1 MKSTNLDITQDISE
15 NQIFFTA
22 SVNNTEKG
30 SLNSADL
37 DRPTSDGGFPMT
49 LINHSS
55 TINFKVMLWK
65 SENDNEEQILD
76 EFNIDAFKI
85 LSLVNKDET
94 VIEEITTDSQNH
106 YTYEINFNKNDVS
119 SNESLKSQIEN
130 SKDKFMH
137 EVQPKL
143 LQSMMDLENLV
154 STFNFNYNALTMLDK
169 HINYRN

>member
-1 MKSTNLDITQDISE
+1 
-15 NQIFFTA
+15 
-22 SVNNTEKG
+22 
-30 SLNSADL
+30 
-37 DRPTSDGGFPMT
+37 
-49 LINHSS
+49 
-55 TINFKVMLWK
+55 MLWK

-106 YTYEINFNKNDVS
+106 YTYEINFNKNDVL